1 MWVCNAAPAPAA
13 AGFPASKLFGQGV
26 SYTYD
31 DVIFLPGHI
40 NFAAHEVRGHSG
52 GAAAGLHPCIP
63 SCRPAGRRW
72 GALLAAAHA
81 RK

>member
-1 MWVCNAAPAPAA
+1 MRASRMVRLTVGNAAQCNMHVMSGHGCGMH

-40 NFAAHEVRGHSG
+40 NFAAHEVRS
-52 GAAAGLHPCIP
+52 
-63 SCRPAGRRW
+63 SCVWRDRA
-72 GALLAAAHA
+72 
-81 RK
+81 